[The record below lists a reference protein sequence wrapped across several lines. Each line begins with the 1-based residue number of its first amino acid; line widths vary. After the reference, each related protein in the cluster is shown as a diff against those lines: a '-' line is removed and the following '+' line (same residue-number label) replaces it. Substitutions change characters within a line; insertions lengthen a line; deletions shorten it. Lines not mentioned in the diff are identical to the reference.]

1 MSRRSLVLRL
11 VGVQVAAAIAAV
23 VSSAPAYAASTPQQ
37 EAAAFARALSS
48 TTVQVTA
55 GVLDDAGASL
65 AAVNAT
71 TALPPASTEKIA
83 TVGAALTVF
92 GPTHRFTTVLQ
103 GTRPLP
109 QPSLW
114 QGLTRSVYGGAL
126 VVVGGGD
133 PSLRAAGLTALLSP
147 IPRAGVKS
155 VYGGLWLDVSLL
167 DSVRTAPGWKREWL
181 GTEVGPLS
189 AFMYEQNLSRTDSA
203 YLQDP
208 DTGNLSIVNAWLR
221 AHGVTVYGGVHVG
234 RPTGTLRT
242 LATVSS
248 QPLSALGTTTLQ
260 DSVNTWA
267 EMLLKD
273 VGASDGEGSTRHGL
287 QVVRTI
293 VAAAGGDL
301 GVAYD
306 GSGLSQLDSKSA
318 VQELGTVRG
327 LAMSSIGPALLA
339 ELPVS
344 CTNGTLKRRL
354 CNLTGRVHAKTGTVT
369 SVSALTGYLID
380 AAGSRL
386 WFSVQ
391 VRGSL
396 STSSRNALIDR
407 AVTALAG

>member
-1 MSRRSLVLRL
+1 MPRRSLLLRV
-11 VGVQVAAAIAAV
+11 VGVPVLAALAGV
-23 VSSAPAYAASTPQQ
+23 VGASPAYAATTQQ
-37 EAAAFARALSS
+37 EAAAFATALSS
-48 TTVQVTA
+48 TSAQVTA
-55 GVLDDAGASL
+55 GVLDDTGASL

-71 TALPPASTEKIA
+71 SALPPASTEKIA
-83 TVGAALTVF
+83 TVGAALKVF
-92 GPTHRFTTVLQ
+92 GPAHRFTTVLQ

-109 QPSLW
+109 RRAIW
-114 QGLTRSVYGGAL
+114 QGLRQPAYGGPM

-133 PSLRAAGLTALLSP
+133 PSLRAAGLTTLLSP
-147 IPRAGVKS
+147 IPHAGVTS
-155 VYGGLWLDVSLL
+155 IRGGLWLDVSLF
-167 DSVRTAPGWKREWL
+167 DAVRTAPGWKSEWL

-189 AFMYEQNLSRTDSA
+189 AFMYEQNLTRTDAA

-208 DTGNLSIVNAWLR
+208 NTGNLSIVSAWLK
-221 AHGVTVYGGVHVG
+221 AHGVTVYGGLHVG
-234 RPTGTLRT
+234 RPSGVLQT

-248 QPLSALGTTTLQ
+248 QPLSVLGTTTLQ

-287 QVVRTI
+287 QVVRTL
-293 VAAAGGDL
+293 VGAVGGDL

-306 GSGLSQLDSKSA
+306 GSGLSQLDSKTA

-327 LAMSSIGPALLA
+327 LGTSPIGPALLA

-344 CTNGTLKRRL
+344 CTNGTLKQRL

-369 SVSALTGYLID
+369 SVSALTGYVID
-380 AAGSRL
+380 ASGVRL

-391 VRGSL
+391 VQGGL
-396 STSSRNALIDR
+396 STSSRQALIDR